1 MDLSSVPNFQA
12 GQHLTVSLLTQQEME
27 LGVLFLLCMMVISVF
42 YMLLHLKSSS
52 WISFLQLTQDLEC
65 EQMHRCSR
73 CLQLPRCGV
82 VQD

>member
-1 MDLSSVPNFQA
+1 
-12 GQHLTVSLLTQQEME
+12 
-27 LGVLFLLCMMVISVF
+27 MVISVF